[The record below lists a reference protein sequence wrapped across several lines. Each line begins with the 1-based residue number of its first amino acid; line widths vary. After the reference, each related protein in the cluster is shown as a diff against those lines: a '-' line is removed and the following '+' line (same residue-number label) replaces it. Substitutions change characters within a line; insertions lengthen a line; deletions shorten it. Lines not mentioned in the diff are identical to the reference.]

1 MKKQISINNL
11 LTTLTI
17 LLLICMI
24 TLEIHRFRLEE
35 IVRVRIY
42 KAFISNE
49 NAINQ
54 AIKDI
59 NKGEKYILLRGL
71 RGINKDEAEE
81 RIKEEKEYSFK
92 YISLGC
98 VSERKYSSI
107 YDQIMRRYISEKAQK
122 KVFWTFDIFTL
133 KEMKKASSE

>member
-24 TLEIHRFRLEE
+24 SLRIHRFHYNE
-35 IVRVRIY
+35 IIKAHIY
-42 KAFISNE
+42 KACTSNE

-59 NKGEKYILLRGL
+59 DKGEKYVLLRGL
-71 RGINKDEAEE
+71 PDTNKDEAEE

-107 YDQIMRRYISEKAQK
+107 YDQIMRRYINEKAQK
-122 KVFWTFDIFTL
+122 KVFRTFDIFTL
-133 KEMKKASSE
+133 KPTFPTPI

>member
-1 MKKQISINNL
+1 
-11 LTTLTI
+11 
-17 LLLICMI
+17 MI